1 MSSADYHYPGDH
13 ENNMSPKNPALEP
26 NAQYLQSLK
35 FTEGAGTYPSYRWPS
50 SLGMHMTLT
59 ARERWGKGFVKC
71 KLNTQFQNMS

>member
-35 FTEGAGTYPSYRWPS
+35 FMEGAGTYPSHRWLS
-50 SLGMHMTLT
+50 SLGMQMTLT
-59 ARERWGKGFVKC
+59 ARERWGKGFVT
-71 KLNTQFQNMS
+71 LNVN